1 MSTNSPAEA
10 HEETEIPWPA
20 QMEGTKTDKDPAEQ
34 PKKDASA
41 EPESNGEAIGV

>member
-20 QMEGTKTDKDPAEQ
+20 QMEGTKTEKDPAEQ

-41 EPESNGEAIGV
+41 ESESNGEAIGV

>member
-20 QMEGTKTDKDPAEQ
+20 QMEVTRTEKDPGEQ
-34 PKKDASA
+34 PNKDASA
-41 EPESNGEAIGV
+41 QPESNGEAIGV